1 MQSCVRATAGEPA
14 CERSLASP
22 IPAAATQRP
31 WPSAP
36 LPANPPARG
45 HWRRQYQPRQPSAPG
60 IECRRM

>member
-31 WPSAP
+31 W
-36 LPANPPARG
+36 
-45 HWRRQYQPRQPSAPG
+45 HWVPTN
-60 IECRRM
+60 